1 MARPLRVQAR
11 NEDPEAVPADLRVAV
26 LLPCLNEAGTIA
38 EAVRGFQAELP
49 GAEIYVYDN
58 NSTDDTAAVARAAG
72 AKVRHESVQ
81 GKGNVVRRMF
91 ADIDADVYVMV
102 DSDLTYDTSQAGAL
116 VAQLVRDK
124 LDMIVGARHA
134 EAEGTFPPGHRFGN
148 QAFNRAVSLLFGS
161 RFTDIFSGYRILSRR
176 FVKSFPSVSRGFEIE
191 LELTVHALDLR
202 VPVVEVP
209 VAYRARPSGSVS
221 KLRTWPDG
229 LRILRILILLSKE
242 VRPFAFFAGWAALIA
257 TLSVVLGYPIVAVW
271 LETGLVPRIPTAI
284 LCTGLMVL
292 ASLSLACG
300 FILDS
305 VSKGRHEAKRLSY
318 LALPPLPDAG
328 EAP

>member
-1 MARPLRVQAR
+1 MAKPLRVHDQR
-11 NEDPEAVPADLRVAV
+11 EHQGAVPADLRVAV
-26 LLPCLNEAGTIA
+26 LLPCLNEAATIA
-38 EAVRGFQAELP
+38 EMVRGFQAELP

-58 NSTDDTAAVARAAG
+58 NSTDDTAALARAAG
-72 AKVRHESVQ
+72 ARVRRESVQ

-102 DSDLTYDTSQAGAL
+102 DSDLTYDISQAGAL
-116 VAQLVRDK
+116 VEQLIRDK

-134 EAEGTFPPGHRFGN
+134 EVEGTFRPGHRFGN
-148 QAFNRAVSLLFGS
+148 RAFNRAASMLFGS
-161 RFTDIFSGYRILSRR
+161 PFTDIFSGYRIFSRR
-176 FVKSFPSVSRGFEIE
+176 FVKSFPAVSRGFEIE
-191 LELTVHALDLR
+191 MELTVHALDLR
-202 VPVVEVP
+202 VPILEVP

-229 LRILRILILLSKE
+229 LRILRILFLLSKE
-242 VRPFAFFAGWAALIA
+242 VRPLAFFASWAALIA
-257 TLSVVLGYPIVAVW
+257 IVSVVLGYPIVTVW

-305 VSKGRHEAKRLSY
+305 VGKGRHEAKRLSY
-318 LALPPLPDAG
+318 LSHPPLPDAG